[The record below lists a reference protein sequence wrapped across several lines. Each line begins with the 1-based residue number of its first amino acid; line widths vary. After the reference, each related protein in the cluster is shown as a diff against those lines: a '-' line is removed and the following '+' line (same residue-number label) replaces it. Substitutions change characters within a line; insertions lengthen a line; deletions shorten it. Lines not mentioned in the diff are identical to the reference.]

1 MVFGR
6 ICGRNTQRDPA
17 LISSLI
23 LSPPE
28 YTKDLWIVFGLCL
41 FILVWIV
48 FVYFAFVFGL
58 ELMLMGSARGAV
70 EIKEADGL

>member
-1 MVFGR
+1 MFR
-6 ICGRNTQRDPA
+6 
-17 LISSLI
+17 
-23 LSPPE
+23 
-28 YTKDLWIVFGLCL
+28 LCL

-70 EIKEADGL
+70 EIEEADGL